1 MENLFM
7 KMFEGDPPAVDT
19 PEVAPP
25 AEEPV
30 ADAQMDDGGDMNAPP
45 DMGDMAE
52 PSMGDD
58 GGFGPEGGEESGA
71 EGEGG
76 EESGAEG
83 EGGEGQEQEDDTTLD
98 EKGEIFAKV
107 KILKEFKA
115 LYNKIDDTISL
126 FDKIDIV
133 QIGNN
138 IRSGDVSEIK
148 DGFSDLMMQV
158 YSTIVYDFQQ
168 QYKTLKV
175 KLVEYSSQY
184 ILLTK
189 KLVTLI
195 KKDQKTT

>member
-1 MENLFM
+1 MQNLFM
-7 KMFEGDPPAVDT
+7 KMFEDDPPTVDT

-30 ADAQMDDGGDMNAPP
+30 ADAPMDDGGGDMNAPP

-58 GGFGPEGGEESGA
+58 GGFGADGGGEEGA
-71 EGEGG
+71 D
-76 EESGAEG
+76 G
-83 EGGEGQEQEDDTTLD
+83 EGGEGQEAEDDTTLD

-115 LYNKIDDTISL
+115 LYSKIDDTIGL

-148 DGFSDLMMQV
+148 DGFSELMMQV

>member
-1 MENLFM
+1 M

-58 GGFGPEGGEESGA
+58 GGFGP
-71 EGEGG
+71 EGG

>member
-1 MENLFM
+1 MQNLFM
-7 KMFEGDPPAVDT
+7 KMFEDDPPTVDT

-25 AEEPV
+25 TEEPV
-30 ADAQMDDGGDMNAPP
+30 ADAPMDDGGGDMNAPP

-58 GGFGPEGGEESGA
+58 GGFGADGGGEEGA
-71 EGEGG
+71 D
-76 EESGAEG
+76 G
-83 EGGEGQEQEDDTTLD
+83 EGGEGQEAEDDTTLD

-115 LYNKIDDTISL
+115 LYSKIDDTIGL

-138 IRSGDVSEIK
+138 IKSGDISDIK
-148 DGFSDLMMQV
+148 DGFSELMMQV